1 MHFNL
6 PHTIATVF
14 LLLLQLLL
22 ATEETH
28 AWLCQAGG
36 ISEATTTTTTAATS
50 RLHMIKPDGARESES
65 QLLVALDNAGFSIF
79 DSAVDL
85 GFYIWKPTGECRSLE
100 TVVDPQEILASIDP
114 SKLPDPMIDVSTLNS
129 KITFPFY
136 FSDLRKRPQ
145 LVKNTYPHAQHSV
158 ASLYVASK
166 ERGLELDT
174 LDFCLGG
181 STLEILATQRIPN
194 GEKHLVALLP
204 GSSTRTVVVAKHK
217 EYLQD
222 YAVFGFQFERL
233 VVGKPITALHDT
245 KNNLEHL
252 QVLEVSDRH
261 NRRHRTGGSDT
272 VRYKILI
279 SGNADGMDANGNPVE
294 VKTNK
299 PKYWGTKVMF
309 QMISGASLTMCFGQ
323 NSYKRNGSQSIRFLS
338 KIQLFSL
345 EEVAAKA
352 LKNQSIT
359 RLETN
364 ICNGLETLKKAA
376 INGELASEQVYE
388 IGFSEQYG
396 LQLQPS
402 TESIYALFPRK
413 QVVDALLK
421 VQQSRCCDLIKD
433 QIKDQ
438 IA

>member
-14 LLLLQLLL
+14 LLLQLLF
-22 ATEETH
+22 APKDTH
-28 AWLCQAGG
+28 AWLFQAGG
-36 ISEATTTTTTAATS
+36 ISEASTTTTTTAATS
-50 RLHMIKPDGARESES
+50 RLQMIKPGARESES

-114 SKLPDPMIDVSTLNS
+114 NKLPDPMIEVSTLNS
-129 KITFPFY
+129 EITFPFY
-136 FSDLRKRPQ
+136 FSLRNRPQ

-166 ERGLELDT
+166 ERGLDLDT

-222 YAVFGFQFERL
+222 YADFGFQFERL

-252 QVLEVSDRH
+252 QVLEVSARH
-261 NRRHRTGGSDT
+261 NHRHGGSGGGDSA
-272 VRYKILI
+272 RYKILI
-279 SGNADGMDANGNPVE
+279 SGNADGVDTNGNPVE

-323 NSYKRNGSQSIRFLS
+323 NSYERNGSERVRFLS
-338 KIQLFSL
+338 KIQLLSL

-352 LKNQSIT
+352 LKHQSIT

-376 INGELASEQVYE
+376 TNNELASGQVYE
-388 IGFSEQYG
+388 IGFSELYG

-402 TESIYALFPRK
+402 TESIYALFPRE

-421 VQQSRCCDLIKD
+421 VQ
-433 QIKDQ
+433 
-438 IA
+438 